1 MTKKTNGIAICL
13 LASGATII
21 QSLQVPSFSAR
32 PPATVGSRTVVYS
45 NSKSNDFK
53 DISIDDVLAEAEN
66 ALNAAQSS
74 LVDTDGDND
83 NDNDIDAAKEIKT
96 DFNNINIDDVLLEAE
111 NALNMAGTSL
121 GDNETTS
128 TTTLKDKLRASL
140 VATEGGGKASVEVT
154 EILSSTLGGI
164 LMGLV
169 LGLFVSFQLS
179 GIGLLGI
186 RAEFFSEDVLQLAAG
201 SISGG
206 ILGGTFG
213 FAGSLQD
220 NTVGIIVRNVLG
232 VPAKALSSA
241 IVGSIQ
247 DGIRRQVEKTTN
259 EIKSIPGNVAESA
272 KQTAVQKAR
281 EAKLS
286 VDLAI
291 EALFE
296 KIFEKLKRLVV
307 VVAVLSSL
315 VVVGIYATNG
325 ELPFIDT
332 LKF

>member
-13 LASGATII
+13 LASAATII
-21 QSLQVPSFSAR
+21 QSLQVPTFSAR
-32 PPATVGSRTVVYS
+32 PPATFGSRTVVY
-45 NSKSNDFK
+45 SKSNDFK
-53 DISIDDVLAEAEN
+53 DINIDDVLAEAEN
-66 ALNAAQSS
+66 ALNAAQNS
-74 LVDTDGDND
+74 LVDTDGD
-83 NDNDIDAAKEIKT
+83 DAAKEIKT
-96 DFNNINIDDVLLEAE
+96 DFKDINIDDVLLEAE

-121 GDNETTS
+121 GDNEATS
-128 TTTLKDKLRASL
+128 STTLKDKLRASL

-164 LMGLV
+164 LLGLV
-169 LGLFVSFQLS
+169 LGFFVSFQLS
-179 GIGLLGI
+179 GIGILGI

-206 ILGGTFG
+206 ILGGSFG

-259 EIKSIPGNVAESA
+259 EIKSIPSNVAESA

-296 KIFEKLKRLVV
+296 KLKQLVV

-315 VVVGIYATNG
+315 VVAGIYATNG
-325 ELPFIDT
+325 ELPPIEIPTLDT

>member
-45 NSKSNDFK
+45 NSNSNDFK

-83 NDNDIDAAKEIKT
+83 NDIDAAKEIKT
-96 DFNNINIDDVLLEAE
+96 DFNNIDIDDVLLEAE

-259 EIKSIPGNVAESA
+259 GIKSIPGNVAESA

-325 ELPFIDT
+325 ELPSIDT